1 MTYGHLEASVSTRPW
16 ILRFLAAS
24 EALYVCCKGKLGSW
38 SAGWLAND
46 AVEHWVLW
54 HVETQGEGMQAKD
67 RHHWHPIEL
76 PLRSSTLVAR
86 TPDGALKV
94 VGPAGIEPATLSL
107 EG

>member
-1 MTYGHLEASVSTRPW
+1 M
-16 ILRFLAAS
+16 
-24 EALYVCCKGKLGSW
+24 YVARVNSDLGAPVGSQ
-38 SAGWLAND
+38 ND
-46 AVEHWVLW
+46 AVENWVLW

-86 TPDGALKV
+86 TLTVLIEV